1 MGINYKRCEDV
12 WQRRRGKD
20 WKAVERDCRMTKDG
34 DDFVIKYHGWYA
46 GRGTG
51 VSVEE
56 GLPLLRITP
65 DDIVTVLSSGE
76 IEGCKQQTT
85 IPNRFSRMLEM
96 NVFRSSGTY
105 KNREHI
111 TRIHSHRG
119 NWKDNKPF
127 FAGLQIDMK
136 TNTLL
141 NPKEDLTVVVAKSAI
156 KDAVA
161 KTRLIRKL
169 TMGMARMGA
178 FDDLVERRRHN
189 RYMDLPDLAVD
200 PINLDEPTGDDARR
214 VIQLGLG
221 QTEIPNFSYWGGVD
235 KSTWTTRTPQEQMQL
250 LRDNAVQK
258 GLSLLRAHMYKSE
271 NAYVKVPAKPRS
283 A

>member
-1 MGINYKRCEDV
+1 MGISYKRCEDV

-34 DDFVIKYHGWYA
+34 DDFVVKYHGWYA
-46 GRGTG
+46 GRDTG
-51 VSVEE
+51 VSQDE

-65 DDIVTVLSSGE
+65 DDIVTILSSGE
-76 IEGCKQQTT
+76 IEGWKQQTT

-96 NVFRSSGTY
+96 NVFRSSDTY
-105 KNREHI
+105 KNREYI
-111 TRIHSHRG
+111 TRIDSRRG

-141 NPKEDLTVVVAKSAI
+141 NPKEDLTVVVKKSAI

-169 TMGMARMGA
+169 TMGMARLGA
-178 FDDLVERRRHN
+178 FDDLVQRRREYKN
-189 RYMDLPDLAVD
+189 IDSPDLASD
-200 PINLDEPTGDDARR
+200 PINLDEPTGNDAIK
-214 VIQLGLG
+214 VVQLGL
-221 QTEIPNFSYWGGVD
+221 N
-235 KSTWTTRTPQEQMQL
+235 STQVPSLSHWDGNTYKQRSPEEHLQL
-250 LRDNAVQK
+250 LRGNAVQK
-258 GLSLLRAHMYKSE
+258 GLSLLRTHMYKLE
-271 NAYVKVPAKPRS
+271 NAYVKVPARQKS

>member
-1 MGINYKRCEDV
+1 MGISYKRCEDV

-34 DDFVIKYHGWYA
+34 DDFIIKYHGWYA
-46 GRGTG
+46 GLNTG
-51 VSVEE
+51 VSRDE

-65 DDIVTVLSSGE
+65 DDIVTILSSGE
-76 IEGCKQQTT
+76 IEGWKQQTT

-111 TRIHSHRG
+111 TRIHSNRG
-119 NWKDNKPF
+119 NWVDNKPF

-136 TNTLL
+136 TNTFL
-141 NPKEDLTVVVAKSAI
+141 NPKEDLTVVVKKSAI

-169 TMGMARMGA
+169 TMGMARLGA
-178 FDDLVERRRHN
+178 FDDLVQRKREYKN
-189 RYMDLPDLAVD
+189 IDIPDLESD
-200 PINLDEPTGDDARR
+200 PINLDEPTGDDAIK
-214 VIQLGLG
+214 VVQLGL
-221 QTEIPNFSYWGGVD
+221 NFSELPNSSYWNGSVYTHR
-235 KSTWTTRTPQEQMQL
+235 SSEEQLQL
-250 LRDNAVQK
+250 LRGNAVQK
-258 GLSLLRAHMYKSE
+258 GLSLLRIHMYKSE
-271 NAYVKVPAKPRS
+271 NAYVKVPVQQRS

>member
-20 WKAVERDCRMTKDG
+20 WKAVELDCRMTKDG

-46 GRGTG
+46 GRDTG
-51 VSVEE
+51 VSQQE

-76 IEGCKQQTT
+76 IEGWKQQTT
-85 IPNRFSRMLEM
+85 IPNRFSSMLGM
-96 NVFRSSGTY
+96 NVFRSSGTF

-141 NPKEDLTVVVAKSAI
+141 NPKEDLTVVVKKSAI

-169 TMGMARMGA
+169 TMGMARLGA
-178 FDDLVERRRHN
+178 FDDLVERKRQYADGGR
-189 RYMDLPDLAVD
+189 PDLESD
-200 PINLDEPTGDDARR
+200 PINLDEPTGDDAIK
-214 VIQLGLG
+214 VIQLGLNS
-221 QTEIPNFSYWGGVD
+221 TNLPDSSYWNGNVYV
-235 KSTWTTRTPQEQMQL
+235 KRSSEEQLQL
-250 LRDNAVQK
+250 LRNNAVQK
-258 GLSLLRAHMYKSE
+258 GLSLLRLHMYKSE
-271 NAYVKVPAKPRS
+271 NAYVKVPVRQRS

>member
-1 MGINYKRCEDV
+1 
-12 WQRRRGKD
+12 
-20 WKAVERDCRMTKDG
+20 MTKGG
-34 DDFVIKYHGWYA
+34 DDFVVKYHGWYA
-46 GRGTG
+46 GRDTG
-51 VSVEE
+51 VSQDE

-65 DDIVTVLSSGE
+65 DDIVTILSSGE
-76 IEGCKQQTT
+76 IEGWKQQTT

-111 TRIHSHRG
+111 TRIDSRRG

-141 NPKEDLTVVVAKSAI
+141 NPKEDLTVIVAKDAV

-169 TMGMARMGA
+169 TMGMARLGA
-178 FDDLVERRRHN
+178 FDDLVARRRQ
-189 RYMDLPDLAVD
+189 YMDIAIPDLASD
-200 PINLDEPTGDDARR
+200 PINLDEPTGDDAIK
-214 VIQLGLG
+214 VMQLGLKS
-221 QTEIPNFSYWGGVD
+221 TNLPDSSYWNGNTYVQR
-235 KSTWTTRTPQEQMQL
+235 SSEEQLQL
-250 LRDNAVQK
+250 MRNNAVQK
-258 GLSLLRAHMYKSE
+258 GLSLLRIHMYKSE

-283 A
+283 T

>member
-12 WQRRRGKD
+12 WQRRRSKD

-34 DDFVIKYHGWYA
+34 DDFIIKYHGWYA
-46 GRGTG
+46 GRDTG
-51 VSVEE
+51 VSQDE

-65 DDIVTVLSSGE
+65 DDIVTILSSGE
-76 IEGCKQQTT
+76 IEGWKQQTT

-96 NVFRSSGTY
+96 SVFRSSGTF

-111 TRIHSHRG
+111 TRILSHRG
-119 NWKDNKPF
+119 NWADNKPF

-141 NPKEDLTVVVAKSAI
+141 NPKEDLAVVVEKSAI
-156 KDAVA
+156 KDAVT

-169 TMGMARMGA
+169 TMGMARLGA
-178 FDDLVERRRHN
+178 FDDLVQRRRQ
-189 RYMDLPDLAVD
+189 YMHIAIPDLASD
-200 PINLDEPTGDDARR
+200 PINLDEPTGDDAIK
-214 VIQLGLG
+214 VIQLGLNS
-221 QTEIPNFSYWGGVD
+221 TNLPDSSYWNGNTYVQR
-235 KSTWTTRTPQEQMQL
+235 SSEEQLQM
-250 LRDNAVQK
+250 LRNNAVQK
-258 GLSLLRAHMYKSE
+258 GLSLLRIDMYKAKD
-271 NAYVKVPAKPRS
+271 AYVKVPVRQRS